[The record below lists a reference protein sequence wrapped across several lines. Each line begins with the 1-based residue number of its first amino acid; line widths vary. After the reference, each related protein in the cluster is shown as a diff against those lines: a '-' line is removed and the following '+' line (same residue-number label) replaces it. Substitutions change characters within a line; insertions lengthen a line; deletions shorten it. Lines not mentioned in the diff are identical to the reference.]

1 MIIEKLTKLQ
11 DYLKKSN
18 IGKRFLIMEGLT
30 KFGDPK
36 RKIAAVVT
44 VLVVACICYF
54 AITRGSV
61 TKLKAANA
69 SYAGVQTEYESTENQ
84 QADFLNLQ
92 KLLGIN
98 EKRFQECQQ
107 QCFSSSGAAQFFENI
122 NAMASAN
129 NLKPISRV
137 ILEPKNLV
145 ADKVDG
151 EVDDENAK
159 PKPQFLKTQSVKI
172 TVAGKYFDIVAFGN
186 QLTGRPQ
193 KVCITDLRITLP
205 GGEGSKPKASFE
217 ITLVIDLSKDMEK

>member
-1 MIIEKLTKLQ
+1 MIIEKLTKL
-11 DYLKKSN
+11 D
-18 IGKRFLIMEGLT
+18 
-30 KFGDPK
+30 DPK

-54 AITRGSV
+54 AITRGSI

-69 SYAGVQTEYESTENQ
+69 SYADVQTEYESSENQ
-84 QADFLNLQ
+84 QADFRNMQ
-92 KLLGIN
+92 KLLGVN
-98 EKRFQECQQ
+98 EKRVQEYQQ

-137 ILEPKNLV
+137 ILEPKNLA
-145 ADKVDG
+145 ADK
-151 EVDDENAK
+151 VDDENAK
-159 PKPQFLKTQSVKI
+159 PKPKFLKTQSVKI

-217 ITLVIDLSKDMEK
+217 ITLVIDLSKDTEK

>member
-1 MIIEKLTKLQ
+1 M
-11 DYLKKSN
+11 
-18 IGKRFLIMEGLT
+18 
-30 KFGDPK
+30 
-36 RKIAAVVT
+36 AAVVT

-54 AITRGSV
+54 AITRGSI

-69 SYAGVQTEYESTENQ
+69 SYAGVQTEYASTENQ
-84 QADFLNLQ
+84 QADFRNMQ
-92 KLLGIN
+92 KLLGVN
-98 EKRFQECQQ
+98 EKRVQEYQR

-137 ILEPKNLV
+137 ISEPKNLA
-145 ADKVDG
+145 ADK
-151 EVDDENAK
+151 VDDENAK
-159 PKPQFLKTQSVKI
+159 PKPKFLKTQSVKI